1 MKEEDGDRRIAAGL
15 FLLVFVTY
23 AFFFNGGGWNQNAH
37 FDLTRAVVEHRSI
50 RLDAY
55 ASNTG
60 DTSLGR
66 RGHIFANKP
75 PGASFIGAIP
85 YAIVYAVERAAHA
98 DFGSWLI
105 ATLNLYLLTVLV
117 CGICGALIP
126 AVIYLDLRRRAAA
139 TRRAALAMALIFAF
153 GTFLFAYSTVYF
165 AQVPAALFLLLAFV
179 WLDDHP
185 WRAGAAAGIAGMCFY
200 VCIPAAVAMA
210 LFASRAGVHA
220 GRSGGVL
227 AAPRF
232 IVAGLPFGVALGA
245 YHKAAF
251 GSPWRTAVEGSG
263 AFVQKGALL
272 GVLLR
277 PSAEALWGVTF
288 SRWRGLFAI
297 SPVLLFAFAGAVVML
312 RRRVLRREL
321 AVIAVV
327 AVIFVVSII
336 SFNGWHGGSA
346 IGPRY
351 LLPVVPLLAIP
362 MLFATTMLRPLWIVL
377 AAVSIA
383 INILA
388 AAVDPMPGAPIPW
401 PLRDEYIPAFVHGK
415 PPAGHV
421 AINDQAADEL
431 GPSMKYPPES
441 RESRWA
447 SFNLGEFVFGQG
459 SVASLLPVLLWMC
472 AGSGVLWRRARL

>member
-37 FDLTRAVVEHRSI
+37 FDLTRAVVELRSI
-50 RLDAY
+50 RIDTY
-55 ASNTG
+55 DSNTG
-60 DTSLGR
+60 DISLGR

-75 PGASFIGAIP
+75 PGASFLGAIP
-85 YAIVYAVERAAHA
+85 YAVVYAVERAAHA
-98 DFGSWLI
+98 DLGSWLV
-105 ATLNLYLLTVLV
+105 ATLNLYLLTMLV
-117 CGICGALIP
+117 CGVSGALIA
-126 AVIYLDLRRRAAA
+126 AVIYLDLRRRAGA
-139 TRRAALAMALIFAF
+139 TRRTALAVALLFAF
-153 GTFLFAYSTVYF
+153 GTFIFAYSTVYF

-185 WRAGAAAGIAGMCFY
+185 WRAGAAAGLAGTCFY

-210 LFASRAGVHA
+210 IFAFARSRANA
-220 GRSGGVL
+220 L
-227 AAPRF
+227 RF
-232 IVAGLPFGVALGA
+232 IVAGLPFGVALAA

-277 PSAEALWGVTF
+277 PSATALWGITF

-312 RRRVLRREL
+312 RRRALRREL
-321 AVIAVV
+321 AIVAVV
-327 AVIFVVSII
+327 AAIFILSII

-346 IGPRY
+346 VGPRY

-362 MLFATTMLRPLWIVL
+362 MLFATSMLRPLWIVL
-377 AAVSIA
+377 GVVSIA

-401 PLRDEYIPAFVHGK
+401 PLRDEYLPTFLHGR
-415 PPAGHV
+415 PPAGRV

-447 SFNLGEFVFGQG
+447 SFNLGELVFGQG
-459 SVASLLPVLLWMC
+459 SIASLLPVLLWMS
-472 AGSGVLWRRARL
+472 AGTVVLWRRGKP